1 MYRQT
6 SYDTA
11 EIAPRDRFAYW
22 RDAVCE
28 SYVLLGC
35 STLRSSG
42 FSGSLRITRHSNLA
56 ISHVGGS
63 AHWVERRRRDISS
76 ASEEFFLLSLQ
87 TRNTSRITQFGHSSL
102 LNPGDMALYDSSH
115 PYTLE
120 LSDGFAKNVVQLPK
134 SRLLARLPNAQM
146 MAGVRIDGSSEIGKL
161 VRENILAFSGLASDP
176 NRTLQALAQDT
187 LIDLIATGLAA
198 GLGDTAELS
207 SPEQHMLLRAR
218 SFIRNNLGDA
228 ELDRNR
234 VAGEMRIS
242 VRRLNAIFAKDDS
255 SIADEIRKQRL
266 AAVMADLRDPRC
278 AALSIS
284 EIALKNGFENFS
296 HFSTLF
302 RTSAGCSP
310 REYRARPN

>member
-1 MYRQT
+1 MYRQAC
-6 SYDTA
+6 YDTA

-28 SYVLLGC
+28 SFVLLGC
-35 STLRSSG
+35 NTLRSSG
-42 FSGSLRITRHSNLA
+42 FSGSLRITRHSSLS

-63 AHWVERRRRDISS
+63 AHWVERRKQDISS

-87 TRNTSRITQFGHSSL
+87 TRNTSRIAQFGHSSL

-134 SRLLARLPNAQM
+134 ARLLARLPNAQM
-146 MAGVRIDGSSEIGKL
+146 MAGVRIDGTSEIGRL
-161 VRENILAFSGLASDP
+161 VRENILAFATVASNP
-176 NRTLQALAQDT
+176 NPTLQALAQDT

-218 SFIRNNLGDA
+218 SFIRNNLGDP

-234 VAGEMRIS
+234 VAAEMRIS
-242 VRRLNAIFAKDDS
+242 VRRLNAIFAKNDS

-266 AAVMADLRDPRC
+266 AAVTADLRDPRC
-278 AALSIS
+278 TALSIS

-302 RTSAGCSP
+302 RTNEGCSP
-310 REYRARPN
+310 REYRARTN